1 MEKVVIHATHRK
13 VTGKQVN
20 ALRRSGQLPGVMYG
34 HNIDST
40 TISMDLHDVSQLL
53 GGLTGSSLVTIE
65 LDGKEHAALVR
76 EKQRDYIKGTL
87 KHVDFQVVSLTEKI
101 RTRVGIEL
109 VGQSPAVKDFNGVV
123 VTSLDHLEVEC
134 LPQYL
139 PERILVDIGKLVKI
153 GDGIFVRDIQLSEQV
168 EILDDPDEM
177 LVIVT
182 AQIAEEEVVA
192 APEEAVAEE
201 PEVIEKG
208 KKEEE
213 EGEGEEA
220 KK

>member
-1 MEKVVIHATHRK
+1 MEKTVLHATRRT

-20 ALRRSGQLPGVMYG
+20 ALRRDGKLPGIMYG

-40 TISMDLHDVSQLL
+40 SISLDLRDATRLL
-53 GGLTGSSLVTIE
+53 SGLTSSSLVTIE

-76 EKQRDYIKGTL
+76 EKQRDYIRGTL
-87 KHVDFQVVSLTEKI
+87 KHVDFQIISLTEKI
-101 RTRVGIEL
+101 RAKVGIEL
-109 VGQSPAVKDFNGVV
+109 QGVSPAVKDFNGVV
-123 VTSLDHLEVEC
+123 VTGMDRMEVEC

-139 PERILVDIGKLVKI
+139 PERVVVDIGRLMKI
-153 GDGIFVRDIQLSEQV
+153 GDGIYVRDLPLSENVQ
-168 EILDDPDEM
+168 ILDNPDEM
-177 LVIVT
+177 IAIVT
-182 AQIAEEEVVA
+182 AQAAEEEEVVA
-192 APEEAVAEE
+192 EVAATEE

-213 EGEGEEA
+213 EGEEEV

>member
-1 MEKVVIHATHRK
+1 MEKAVLHATHRT

-20 ALRRSGQLPGVMYG
+20 ALRREGKLPGIMYG

-40 TISMDLHDVSQLL
+40 SISLDLRDATRMLS
-53 GGLTGSSLVTIE
+53 GLTSSSLVTIE

-76 EKQRDYIKGTL
+76 EKQRDYILGTL

-101 RTRVGIEL
+101 RAKVGIEL
-109 VGQSPAVKDFNGVV
+109 QGVSPAVKDFNGVV
-123 VTSLDHLEVEC
+123 VTGMDRVEVEC

-139 PERILVDIGKLVKI
+139 PERVVVDIARLAKI
-153 GDGIFVRDIQLSEQV
+153 GDGIYVRDIQLSENVQ
-168 EILDDPDEM
+168 ILDNPDEM
-177 LVIVT
+177 IAIVT
-182 AQIAEEEVVA
+182 AQAAEEEEVVA
-192 APEEAVAEE
+192 EVAATEE

-213 EGEGEEA
+213 EGEEEEA